1 MMRLSEVALA
11 TNGELIGQDVEI
23 DSVGTDSRE
32 IKPGQLFVAL
42 KGENFDGH
50 QYVAASLEKGAKAA
64 LVENEENTPSVKVG
78 NARLA
83 LGNLAAYWR
92 QKIKVPVI
100 GITGSNGKT
109 TVKEMLAGIL
119 KAQTGRSELVLV
131 TEGNLNNDIG
141 MPLTLLKVKPSHDY
155 VVLEMGM
162 NHSGEIAYL
171 SHIARPNI
179 VLINNAGSA
188 HIGELGS
195 IDAIAKAKGEI
206 FEGLDKNGIAII
218 NADDVYFDFWKSLV
232 PSHQKIT
239 FGLSANADVTASYEL
254 SETHTKMSL
263 KTANGEVSFELPVAG
278 EHNVKNALAASA
290 IAIALNVSLE
300 KIADGLSGFTGAK
313 GRLQEKQGQH
323 GASVIDDTYNANP
336 VSMRAAIDVLA
347 MRAGRRLFVMGDM
360 GELGRDADSMHAEI
374 GAYAKRAGIQ
384 ALYAMGVHSQKAV
397 EAFGD
402 GAKNYETIDAL
413 SLDLLSGMNENTTI
427 LIKGSR
433 FMQMERV
440 VQQIVKQ
447 KNGEKT

>member
-23 DSVGTDSRE
+23 DSVGTDSRA

-50 QYVAASLEKGAKAA
+50 QHVAESLEKGAKAA

-78 NARLA
+78 NTRLA

-119 KAQTGRSELVLV
+119 KAQTGQSELVLV

-141 MPLTLLKVKPSHDY
+141 MPLTLLKAKPSHDY

-195 IDAIAKAKGEI
+195 LDAIAKAKGEI
-206 FEGLDKNGIAII
+206 FEGLDENGIAII

-239 FGLSANADVTASYEL
+239 FGLSVNADVTASYQL
-254 SETHTKMSL
+254 SETHTQMSL
-263 KTANGEVSFELPVAG
+263 KTAKGEVSFELPVAG

-336 VSMRAAIDVLA
+336 VSMKAAIDVLA

-360 GELGRDADSMHAEI
+360 GELGRDADSMHAEV

-413 SLDLLSGMNENTTI
+413 SLDLLSGMNKNTTI

>member
-155 VVLEMGM
+155 VVLEVGM

-300 KIADGLSGFTGAK
+300 KIADGFSGFTGAK